1 MKGRTESVVC
11 FTADDLGSQ
20 ILHLVPSPSETPY
33 VGRAATLERLMAEW
47 RSTSQGTARVLEVV
61 GEAGVGKTRV
71 LAHFF
76 ATAGTT
82 AEQVLYTRA
91 DTPPRTFGPLLQ
103 LLPSVIDVLSPALRE
118 RVAGLLHD
126 EDEARPVDPDW
137 LVDLMA
143 ELIGAL
149 SANDELAF
157 VLDDVHR
164 RLMVMLHSLER
175 PGGLASAFVDGDA
188 RLSDLAWVAAYR
200 LKASFGSFTPHIT
213 LGHVLCELVDEA
225 LLGKE

>member
-1 MKGRTESVVC
+1 M
-11 FTADDLGSQ
+11 
-20 ILHLVPSPSETPY
+20 
-33 VGRAATLERLMAEW
+33 
-47 RSTSQGTARVLEVV
+47 LEVV

-149 SANDELAF
+149 SANEGLAF
-157 VLDDVHR
+157 VLDDMHR
-164 RLMVMLHSLER
+164 ADAATIQVVEKLVPRLAGMPVLTLLLR
-175 PGGLASAFVDGDA
+175 Q
-188 RLSDLAWVAAYR
+188 RAA
-200 LKASFGSFTPHIT
+200 A
-213 LGHVLCELVDEA
+213 
-225 LLGKE
+225 